1 MSEWRKV
8 RLGDIA
14 EFSNGVNFDKTA
26 YAPGVKLIGV
36 SDFGNRYYP
45 NYDELKEVQSE
56 VVKDNNYLRD
66 GDIVFVRSNG
76 NKELVGRCMLICNPP
91 MPVTY
96 SGFCIRCRFYNP
108 AEYAPAFFAY
118 LFKTAS
124 FRQAMSGNAV
134 GANIQNLSQG
144 RLNSYIADVPDYPTQ
159 ERIADILSAYDNL
172 IENNQKQI
180 KLLEE
185 AARRLYKEWFVDFRF
200 PGYESVPIIDGVPQG
215 WRKVSLTDL
224 LEIKYGKAHQT
235 LESGDIPAY
244 GSGGLVR
251 KVKPVLY
258 SGESVLI
265 PRKGSLNNIL
275 YVCGDFW
282 TIDTMFYSVPLM
294 PNVAKFAY
302 LFLSGLDMNSFNI
315 GAAVPSMT
323 VNILDGMRVLLPTEN
338 ILGEF
343 DRMVS
348 PFFERKT
355 VLLQQ
360 IEAAT
365 EARNRLLPVLM
376 NGGILN

>member
-1 MSEWRKV
+1 MNNWEQKSLSDCCISITDGDHQPPPKSKTGVPFVTIANINATNHFDFSDTMFVPLEYYQKLDEKRKA
-8 RLGDIA
+8 RKNDILYSVVGSFGIPVFIK
-14 EFSNGVNFDKTA
+14 EDKPFVFQRHIAILRPDEHIVLPRFLYYTMLSRDFYGKA
-26 YAPGVKLIGV
+26 DAAAIGAAQRTISLSSLRNMKIGV
-36 SDFGNRYYP
+36 P
-45 NYDELKEVQSE
+45 PIEAQEK
-56 VVKDNNYLRD
+56 
-66 GDIVFVRSNG
+66 IV
-76 NKELVGRCMLICNPP
+76 
-91 MPVTY
+91 
-96 SGFCIRCRFYNP
+96 
-108 AEYAPAFFAY
+108 
-118 LFKTAS
+118 S
-124 FRQAMSGNAV
+124 F
-134 GANIQNLSQG
+134 
-144 RLNSYIADVPDYPTQ
+144 
-159 ERIADILSAYDNL
+159 LSAYDNL

-180 KLLEE
+180 RLLEE
-185 AARRLYKEWFVDFRF
+185 AARRLYKEWFVDFCF
-200 PGYESVPIIDGVPQG
+200 PGYESVTITDGVPQG

-244 GSGGLVR
+244 GSGGLIR

-275 YVCGDFW
+275 YVSGDFW

-294 PNVAKFAY
+294 LNVAKFAY

-323 VNILDGMRVLLPTEN
+323 VNILDGMRVLLPTQSV
-338 ILGEF
+338 LGDFE
-343 DRMVS
+343 RIVS

-365 EARNRLLPVLM
+365 EARNRLLSVLM
-376 NGGILN
+376 NENLEV

>member
-1 MSEWRKV
+1 MNNWEQKSLSDCCV
-8 RLGDIA
+8 SIA
-14 EFSNGVNFDKTA
+14 
-26 YAPGVKLIGV
+26 
-36 SDFGNRYYP
+36 
-45 NYDELKEVQSE
+45 
-56 VVKDNNYLRD
+56 D
-66 GDIVFVRSNG
+66 GDHQPPPKAKTGVPFVTISNIDATNHFDFSDTMFVPLEYYENLDEKRKAKKNDILYSVVGSFGIPVFIKEDKPFVFQRHIAILRPNERIVPRFLYYS
-76 NKELVGRCMLICNPP
+76 ML
-91 MPVTY
+91 
-96 SGFCIRCRFYNP
+96 SKDFY
-108 AEYAPAFFAY
+108 AKADAA
-118 LFKTAS
+118 AI
-124 FRQAMSGNAV
+124 
-134 GANIQNLSQG
+134 GAAQRTVSLSAL
-144 RLNSYIADVPDYPTQ
+144 RNMKIDVPPIETQ
-159 ERIADILSAYDNL
+159 EKIASVLSAYDDL

-180 KLLEE
+180 RLLEE

-200 PGYESVPIIDGVPQG
+200 PGHESVPITDGVPQE

-282 TIDTMFYSVPLM
+282 TIDTMFYSVPLV

-338 ILGEF
+338 VLGEF
-343 DRMVS
+343 ERMVS
-348 PFFERKT
+348 PFFDLKT

-376 NGGILN
+376 SGELEV